1 MTLTIW
7 LSIVAICVLGALT
20 PGPSLA
26 VVLRHTV
33 TGSREHGIAAALF
46 HAAGVALWALL
57 TIWGLGVVVSES
69 PLLFKVITYGG
80 AGYLAWLGFKALTS
94 KGAGPLQVK
103 EDGAQQGDSLL
114 KAGIDGLMISLL
126 NPKLALFFIA
136 LFSQFVS
143 TDMVLT
149 DQLIMMATAGG
160 IDGLWYVLVALVFSH
175 SRVLNT
181 LQRHSRWIDRVTGG
195 IFMALAA
202 RVATIN

>member
-1 MTLTIW
+1 MTLATW
-7 LSIVAICVLGALT
+7 LSIVAICILGAMT

-33 TGSREHGIAAALF
+33 TNSRQHGVAASIF

-57 TIWGLGVVVSES
+57 TVMGLAILVAES
-69 PLLFKVITYGG
+69 PVLFKVITWGG
-80 AGYLAWLGFKALTS
+80 AGYLAWLGYKALTA
-94 KGAGPLQVK
+94 KG
-103 EDGAQQGDSLL
+103 DGVLKVGETDHVSWW
-114 KAGIDGLMISLL
+114 KAGLDGLMISLL

-143 TDMVLT
+143 ADQTLS

-175 SRVLNT
+175 SKVLT
-181 LQRHSRWIDRVTGG
+181 YLQKHTRWIDRITGG
-195 IFMALAA
+195 ILIGLSA
-202 RVATIN
+202 RVVTLS

>member
-94 KGAGPLQVK
+94 KGAGPLQMK
-103 EDGAQQGDSLL
+103 GDGQQQGDSLL

>member
-1 MTLTIW
+1 VTLATW
-7 LSIVAICVLGALT
+7 LSIVAICILGALT

-33 TGSREHGIAAALF
+33 TNSRQHGIAAAIF

-57 TIWGLGVVVSES
+57 TVMGLAILVAES
-69 PLLFKVITYGG
+69 PVLFKVITWGG
-80 AGYLAWLGFKALTS
+80 AGYLAWLGYKALTA
-94 KGAGPLQVK
+94 KG
-103 EDGAQQGDSLL
+103 DGVLKVGETDHVSWW

-143 TDMVLT
+143 ADQTLS

-160 IDGLWYVLVALVFSH
+160 IDGLWYVLVAVVFSH
-175 SRVLNT
+175 SKVLT
-181 LQRHSRWIDRVTGG
+181 YLQKHTRWIDRITGG
-195 IFMALAA
+195 ILIGLSA
-202 RVATIN
+202 RVVTLS